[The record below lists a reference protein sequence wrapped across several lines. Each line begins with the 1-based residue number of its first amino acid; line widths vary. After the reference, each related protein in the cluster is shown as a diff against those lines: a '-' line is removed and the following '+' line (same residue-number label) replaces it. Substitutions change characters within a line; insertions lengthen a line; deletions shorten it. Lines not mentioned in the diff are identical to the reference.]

1 MQAAI
6 LYCGAVGVSAVDTHF
21 VLDVDHKIV
30 EQIFANLEVSRSRYV
45 THKEKQIRFG
55 GWKDVEADE
64 VDLGKGVVD
73 NPRTTS
79 NGNSGAASLSVVALV
94 TLVP

>member
-6 LYCGAVGVSAVDTHF
+6 MYCGVVGISAVDTHF
-21 VLDVDHKIV
+21 VLDVEQKIV
-30 EQIFANLEVSRSRYV
+30 EQIFTNLEVSRSRYV
-45 THKEKQIRFG
+45 THKEKQIRLG

-73 NPRTTS
+73 NPLSPRTTS

-94 TLVP
+94 P